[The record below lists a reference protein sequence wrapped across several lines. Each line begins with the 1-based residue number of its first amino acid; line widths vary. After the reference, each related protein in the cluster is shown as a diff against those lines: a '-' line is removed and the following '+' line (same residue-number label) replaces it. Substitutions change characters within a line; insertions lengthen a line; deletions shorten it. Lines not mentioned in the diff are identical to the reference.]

1 MRYDHN
7 ISGLAAQMVLA

>member
-7 ISGLAAQMVLA
+7 ISELAAQMILA